1 MMALLQTGSVVL
13 DAGRVEPMSTPCVQV
28 LLAAGLAAQAANS
41 SAQIVDASGC
51 FQLFWERANAD
62 SVG

>member
-28 LLAAGLAAQAANS
+28 LLAAGLAAQAAKS
-41 SAQIVDASGC
+41 SLQIINASGC
-51 FQLFWERANAD
+51 FQLF
-62 SVG
+62 